1 MKIKFNP
8 LYLSIILMLFTQMSC
23 SDVWDKH
30 YNDTSITQKSDLD
43 LHSYIQTQAEL
54 SVFAQMLSISGY
66 DSLLSKSNTYTVWAP
81 VNSAL
86 SAVNLSDT
94 VLVSEIV
101 KNHIARFAYPTSG
114 ISNKVIYML
123 DKKFVVFKNNNAA
136 YTFGGNDLILD
147 KSNVATKNGIVHQL
161 NGYVPYLPNIWEFIN
176 KTPGLDSLR
185 AYLYSQ
191 STFEFDA
198 ATSAEIGTN
207 AFGQSIYDSVII
219 FTNPVL
225 SKIGALHLED
235 SVYSAILPNNQ
246 AWTKAYNQIKGK
258 YVTLG
263 ANGAKQQR
271 LNTQWAIV
279 RDLIFRSSAELSAQ
293 DSIVSTRGSI
303 FRTPAYLFQNAAKSS
318 LSNGFAYVTDS
329 LRYKAQDSYQQ
340 KIVVEGENSSYG
352 RTSQFANLYIRSSL
366 GSAFATAVSGSKFL
380 VCESNTPTITTPNT
394 VTIPIPNTLSGTYNI
409 YCVFVPLNIVNATD
423 KKPYK
428 VKFYLSYMGSDGKQV
443 TNAAVDATNTVT
455 KPNYIPATFTT
466 KAQQITKQFVAKHT
480 FSYCNILNDGDAVS
494 TITTALKI
502 ENATPITQSVA
513 FDRSLRI
520 DYVVFE
526 PVQ

>member
-8 LYLSIILMLFTQMSC
+8 LYLSIILILFTQLSC

-30 YNDTSITQKSDLD
+30 YNNTSITQKSDLD
-43 LHSYIQTQAEL
+43 LYNYIKSNADL
-54 SVFAQMLSISGY
+54 SIFAQMLTISGY
-66 DSLLSKSNTYTVWAP
+66 DSILTKSNTYTVWAP
-81 VNSAL
+81 VNSAI
-86 SAVNLSDT
+86 SAIDLKDT
-94 VLVSEIV
+94 ISVTEIV
-101 KNHIARFAYPTSG
+101 KNHIARFGHTTSG
-114 ISNKVIYML
+114 ISSKVIYML
-123 DKKFVVFKNNNAA
+123 DKKFVVFKNDNNT
-136 YTFGGNDLILD
+136 YTFGGKQLLLD

-161 NGYVPYLPNIWEFIN
+161 NGFVPYLPNIWEYIN

-191 STFEFDA
+191 SSFEFDA
-198 ATSAEIGTN
+198 AASAEIGTN
-207 AFGQSIYDSVII
+207 EYGQSIYDSVII
-219 FTNPVL
+219 FTNPIL

-235 SVYSAILPNNQ
+235 SVYSTILPNNE
-246 AWTKAYNQIKGK
+246 AWKKAYNLIKGK

-263 ANGAKQQR
+263 AGSAKKQR

-279 RDLIFRSSAELSAQ
+279 RDLIFRNSSDLSTQ

-303 FRTPAYLFQNAAKSS
+303 FKSPAYLFQNTTKTT

-329 LRYKAQDSYQQ
+329 LRFKAEDSYQQ
-340 KIVVEGENSSYG
+340 KIIVEGENSSYG
-352 RTSQFANLYIRSSL
+352 RTSQYASLYIRSSL
-366 GSAFATAVSGSKFL
+366 GSAFASAVSGSKFL

-409 YCVFVPLNIVNATD
+409 YCVFVPTSIINASD

-480 FSYCNILNDGDAVS
+480 FPYCNILSDGDAVS

-502 ENATPITQSVA
+502 ENATPITQSA
-513 FDRSLRI
+513 LFDRSLRI